1 MSGITL
7 QSALVLLVLGATILL
22 FITEKFRVDVIAIIV
37 MLVLPWLGLVTPSE
51 AFAGFSSNAVMSIIA
66 VMIMGAGMDRT
77 GMMNYVAARITDI
90 SGENENRLL
99 IVVSA
104 IVGAVSSFMQNVGSI
119 ALFLPAVLRICRQ
132 KNISPSKL
140 MMPIGFAA
148 ILGGTLTMVG
158 SGPLIILNDLL
169 RSGGYSP
176 FKLFDVTPV
185 GAVLLTSGII
195 YFIVLG
201 RFVLP
206 GGGKDGENLS
216 SQMKLV
222 NGRNV
227 PHIIYRCIVKNESSL
242 VGKSREEINLRDEY
256 DLYVTRVKDGDEII
270 HAPWR
275 RRSFKAGDK
284 LFILGGLDQV
294 ERFSK
299 DYDLSLTSREG
310 EDIFS
315 SGEYGFAE
323 MMVIP
328 GSSFSGRTLREIAMR
343 KNWGV
348 EPLELINAD
357 GSVHLHF
364 PDITLNV
371 GDEIIV
377 EGPWNNL
384 EKLSRR
390 EDMISLTPLQK
401 NLRKEK
407 TLPAI
412 LCFSFA
418 ILLALSGFRLSLS
431 LLTGALGMILSGVIR
446 IDEAYN
452 SIDWRTVFLL
462 AGLIPLGTAMEKSG
476 AASLVAGG
484 MLGIL
489 ADGHPFLILLVTGLM
504 ATLFSLFMSN
514 VAATVLLVPLVM
526 IMGNGVGVDPR
537 GLALLVGVCASN
549 SFILPTH
556 QVNAMLM
563 SRGGYRNSDYL
574 KAGGIMSIIFLFISA
589 SLVYLFFV

>member
-1 MSGITL
+1 MFGITL
-7 QSALVLLVLGATILL
+7 QSALVFLVLGVTILL
-22 FITEKFRVDVIAIIV
+22 FITEKFRVDVIAIMV
-37 MLVLPWLGLVTPSE
+37 MIVLPWLGLVTPSE

-77 GMMNYVAARITDI
+77 GMMNYVAGRITAI
-90 SGENENRLL
+90 SGENENRIL

-104 IVGAVSSFMQNVGSI
+104 IVGVISSFMQNVGSI

-140 MMPIGFAA
+140 MMPLGFAA

-185 GAVLLTSGII
+185 GAVLLSSGII

-201 RFVLP
+201 KFVLP
-206 GGGKDGENLS
+206 GGGQNRETAS

-222 NGRNV
+222 NVRNI
-227 PHIIYRCIVKNESSL
+227 PHTVYLCIVEHGSTL
-242 VGKSREEINLRDEY
+242 VGKTREEINLRDEY
-256 DLYVTRVKDGDEII
+256 GLYVTRVRDGDEII

-275 RRSFKAGDK
+275 RRSFKAGDE
-284 LFILGGLDQV
+284 LFILGSLDKV

-299 DYDLSLTSREG
+299 DYGLLLTSRDG

-328 GSSFSGRTLREIAMR
+328 GSSFSGKTLREIAMR
-343 KNWGV
+343 KNWGL
-348 EPLELINAD
+348 EPLELINTD

-364 PDITLNV
+364 PDIKLRV
-371 GDEIIV
+371 GDAIV
-377 EGPWNNL
+377 MEGPWKNL
-384 EKLSRR
+384 EKLSRGG
-390 EDMISLTPLQK
+390 DMISLTPLQK
-401 NLRKEK
+401 SLRKEK

-418 ILLALSGFRLSLS
+418 IILALSGFRLSLS

-526 IMGNGVGVDPR
+526 IMGDGVGVDPR

-563 SRGGYRNSDYL
+563 SRGGYRNADYL
-574 KAGGIMSIIFLFISA
+574 QAGGIMSIIFLFISS
-589 SLVYLFFV
+589 SLIYLFFV